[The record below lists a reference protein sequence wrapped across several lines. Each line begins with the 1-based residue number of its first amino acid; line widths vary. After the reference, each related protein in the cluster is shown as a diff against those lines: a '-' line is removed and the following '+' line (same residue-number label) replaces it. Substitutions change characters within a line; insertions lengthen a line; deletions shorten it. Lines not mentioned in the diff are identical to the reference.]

1 MTWLHRRTKNNATLV
16 SGFMVALMIATSSAS
31 TAWSAEGYGEGY
43 GGLFPLGDRTP
54 PAKYPDKP
62 IPYKTIGDIPP
73 RPKLGIE
80 IGDPFL
86 DTGKLDAGF
95 ETPWGAVWQPRL
107 WGYMIYRTALQ
118 SFDNGLRHDTE
129 WANRLDLFLNLQLT
143 GTEKILLNLR
153 PLDKNRPAEFTRYSF
168 DAPQDD
174 EGWRS
179 EFNPDLEALFF
190 EGDLGS
196 LFPKL
201 DPEGMTPLDFGYTI
215 GRQAITFQ
223 EGILIND
230 TIDMF
235 GLVRN
240 NLYLPGVTS
249 LRISGMAAWN
259 RINRG
264 LSDSDSYMFALFNA
278 ADLPKTT
285 ANLDL
290 IYIEDEGKDRDAFYV
305 GVSAIQR
312 IGLFNTAFRINNS
325 IALEDESPGVGDGT
339 LVSAEVSWTLFNS
352 DDIVYFNPYI
362 SLGNFTQAG
371 REPIVGGPLA
381 ALGILF
387 ASPNLGNYGA
397 ELSPFTDD
405 VAGFALGYQ
414 AFWDNH
420 RRNLALEL
428 ATRKDTDGSGADS
441 LGLGFQLQQALGRHY
456 QVQFEGF
463 YSFIEN
469 RRDATG
475 VRLELQIVY

>member
-1 MTWLHRRTKNNATLV
+1 MCLARAPRPWAGFAKPLSVFVMALV
-16 SGFMVALMIATSSAS
+16 MAVLASAA
-31 TAWSAEGYGEGY
+31 AWSADGA
-43 GGLFPLGDRTP
+43 GGGIFPLGQRSP
-54 PAKYPDKP
+54 PPKYPDKA
-62 IPYKTIGDIPP
+62 IPYKTIGDIPA
-73 RPKLGIE
+73 RPKLFIE

-118 SFDNGLRHDTE
+118 SFDNGVRANTE

-153 PLDKNRPAEFTRYSF
+153 PVDKNRPTEFTRYSF
-168 DAPQDD
+168 DAPQGD

-179 EFNPDLEALFF
+179 EFNLDIEALFF

-201 DPEGMTPLDFGYTI
+201 DPEGMTALDFGYTV
-215 GRQAITFQ
+215 GRQTITFQ

-230 TIDMF
+230 TVDMF

-249 LRISGMAAWN
+249 LRISAMAAWN

-264 LSDSDSYMFALFNA
+264 ISDSDSYMFALFNA

-312 IGLFNTAFRINNS
+312 IGRFNTAFRINSS
-325 IALEDESPGVGDGT
+325 IALDDESPGVGDGT
-339 LVSAEVSWTLFNS
+339 LLSAEVSWTPYHS
-352 DDIVYFNPYI
+352 DDVVYINPYLSI
-362 SLGNFTQAG
+362 GNFTQAG

-387 ASPNLGNYGA
+387 ASPNLSRYGA

-405 VAGFALGYQ
+405 VAGFAVGYQ

-420 RRNLALEL
+420 RRNLVLEV
-428 ATRKDTDGSGADS
+428 ATRKDTGGDGADS
-441 LGLGFQLQQALGRHY
+441 LGLGFQMQQAFGRHY
-456 QVQFEGF
+456 QVQLEGF
-463 YSFIEN
+463 YSFVEN
-469 RRDATG
+469 RDDATG
-475 VRLELQIVY
+475 LRLELQIVY

>member
-1 MTWLHRRTKNNATLV
+1 MLIVVLA
-16 SGFMVALMIATSSAS
+16 MVVAMALSAPSS
-31 TAWSAEGYGEGY
+31 AWSAEGYG

-54 PAKYPDKP
+54 PAKYSDKP
-62 IPYKTIGDIPP
+62 LPFKSIGDLPA
-73 RPKLGIE
+73 RPGLAIE
-80 IGDPFL
+80 LGDPFL

-95 ETPWGAVWQPRL
+95 ETPWGAIWQPRL
-107 WGYMIYRTALQ
+107 WGYSIYRTALQ
-118 SFDNGLRHDTE
+118 TFDNGTQANTE
-129 WANRLDLFLNLQLT
+129 WANRLDLFFNLQLT

-153 PLDKNRPAEFTRYSF
+153 PLDKNRPTEFSRYSF
-168 DAPQDD
+168 DAPNAD
-174 EGWRS
+174 EGGRS

-190 EGDLGS
+190 EGDIGS

-201 DPEGMTPLDFGYTI
+201 DPEGMKPLDFGYTV

-230 TIDMF
+230 TVDMF

-264 LSDSDSYMFALFNA
+264 ISDSDSYMFALFNS

-290 IYIEDEGKDRDAFYV
+290 IYIQDEAKDRDAAYL
-305 GVSAIQR
+305 GISAIQR
-312 IGLFNTAFRINNS
+312 IGLFNTAFRINSS
-325 IALEDESPGVGDGT
+325 IALENESPGVGDGT
-339 LVSAEVSWTLFNS
+339 LLSAEVSWTPFNS
-352 DDIVYFNPYI
+352 NDVIYINPFLSI
-362 SLGNFTQAG
+362 GNFTQAG

-387 ASPNLGNYGA
+387 ASPNLSRYGA
-397 ELSPFTDD
+397 ELNPFTDD
-405 VAGFALGYQ
+405 VGGAAVGYQ

-420 RRNLALEL
+420 RRNLALEI
-428 ATRKDTDGSGADS
+428 AARKDTDDGDADA
-441 LGLGFQLQQALGRHY
+441 LGVGFQLQQAFGRHY
-456 QVQFEGF
+456 QLQVEAF
-463 YSFIEN
+463 YSVLEN
-469 RRDATG
+469 SDDATG
-475 VRLELQIVY
+475 ARVEFLIVY

>member
-1 MTWLHRRTKNNATLV
+1 MAN
-16 SGFMVALMIATSSAS
+16 SAS
-31 TAWSAEGYGEGY
+31 VSMAVLAMAVTMAVSASSSAWSAEGYGNGY
-43 GGLFPLGDRTP
+43 GGGLFPLGERTP
-54 PAKYPDKP
+54 SAKYPDKP
-62 IPYKTIGDIPP
+62 LPYKTIGDIPA
-73 RPKLGIE
+73 RPGLAIE
-80 IGDPFL
+80 LGDPFL

-107 WGYMIYRTALQ
+107 WGYSIYRTALQ
-118 SFDNGLRHDTE
+118 TFDNGTSANTE

-153 PLDKNRPAEFTRYSF
+153 PLDKNRPTEFTRYSF
-168 DAPQDD
+168 DAPNDD

-190 EGDLGS
+190 EGDIGS

-201 DPEGMTPLDFGYTI
+201 DPEGMKPLDFGYTV

-230 TIDMF
+230 TVDMF

-264 LSDSDSYMFALFNA
+264 ISDSDSYMFALFNS

-290 IYIEDEGKDRDAFYV
+290 IYIQDEAKDRDAAYL
-305 GVSAIQR
+305 GISAIQR
-312 IGLFNTAFRINNS
+312 IGLFNTAFRINSS
-325 IALEDESPGVGDGT
+325 IALENESPGVGDGT
-339 LVSAEVSWTLFNS
+339 LLSAEVSWTPFNS
-352 DDIVYFNPYI
+352 DDVIYINPFLSI
-362 SLGNFTQAG
+362 GNFTQAG

-387 ASPNLGNYGA
+387 ASPNLSRYGA
-397 ELSPFTDD
+397 ELNPFTDD
-405 VAGFALGYQ
+405 VGGAAVGYQ

-420 RRNLALEL
+420 RRNLALEI
-428 ATRKDTDGSGADS
+428 AARKDTDDGDADA
-441 LGLGFQLQQALGRHY
+441 LGVGFQLQQAFGRHY
-456 QVQFEGF
+456 QLQVEAF
-463 YSFIEN
+463 YSVLEN
-469 RRDATG
+469 SDDATG
-475 VRLELQIVY
+475 ARVEFLIVY